1 METVMIE
8 AAVSNDRAQQM
19 IWRCAVF
26 GGILLLAGGDSTP
39 IPSDVNA
46 RLRSFAGLSILLSL
60 PVNLGDLP

>member
-1 METVMIE
+1 
-8 AAVSNDRAQQM
+8 M

-39 IPSDVNA
+39 IPCDVKA